1 MGKTIEYY
9 MKLPYTL
16 IIGIEEDNE
25 GSSYVARLQEI
36 PYLIGTGNTPEAA
49 IKELEINKRL
59 KFKTDIELGNSIPE
73 PSKYSG
79 QFHIRVG
86 TSVHE
91 SLARLASTENI
102 SLNQYIT
109 NVLVKAVGASENQP
123 QKKPRRLA
131 LKRKNKNQ

>member
-1 MGKTIEYY
+1 

-25 GSSYVARLQEI
+25 GSCYVARLQEI
-36 PYLIGTGNTPEAA
+36 PYLIGTGNTPESA

-59 KFKTDIELGNSIPE
+59 KFETDIESGIPIPE
-73 PSKYSG
+73 PNKYSG

-86 TSVHE
+86 TSIHE
-91 SLARLASTENI
+91 SLARLASAENV

-109 NVLVKAVGASENQP
+109 NVLARAVGASEKNP
-123 QKKPRRLA
+123 KKK
-131 LKRKNKNQ
+131 LKNISS